1 MLASQSLGP
10 RTLKPSVVLAHGFT
24 QNARCW
30 GTFGELCSQNF
41 DVLAVDAP
49 GHGQSGYDN
58 ADLTQAGKLI
68 LEVGGRAHYVG
79 YSMGGRMLLHAA
91 LNDKMGVI
99 RSLILIGATPGIEDA
114 AARAQRAAED
124 TDRARHILQ
133 VGTQTFIN
141 EWLSMPMFA
150 NVSVEEAGLTKR
162 YENSPDGMAASLQ
175 NCGTGAQ
182 HPLWEYLPRIQIPV
196 LVIAGSTDA
205 KFTAIG
211 QRMVDAIGSNA
222 RFVNI
227 DGGHAVHLEN
237 PSVTAAVVSSWGTQ
251 LSG

>member
-1 MLASQSLGP
+1 MLATQSFGA
-10 RTLKPSVVLAHGFT
+10 RTLKPALVLAHGFT

-30 GTFGELCSQNF
+30 GTFGDLCTNDF

-49 GHGQSGYDN
+49 GHGQSGYDTV
-58 ADLTQAGKLI
+58 DLNEAGRLI
-68 LEVGGRAHYVG
+68 LQAGGRAHYVG

-91 LNDKMGVI
+91 LNDQMGLI

-114 AARAQRAAED
+114 AARSQRASED
-124 TDRARHILQ
+124 ANRARHILE

-150 NVSVEEAGLTKR
+150 NISVEESGLTKR
-162 YENSPDGMAASLQ
+162 YENSPDGMAASLLA
-175 NCGTGAQ
+175 CGTGSQ
-182 HPLWEYLPRIQIPV
+182 DPLWESLPLLRIPV
-196 LVIAGSTDA
+196 LVIAGSADTAYTD
-205 KFTAIG
+205 IG
-211 QRMVDAIGSNA
+211 QRMVEKIGSNA

-237 PSVTAAVVSSWGTQ
+237 PAVVAAVVSSWGAQ
-251 LSG
+251 LSA